1 MDHVRLSLTDEEGME
16 FMMELCHEYD
26 DLVRA
31 RFPSRH
37 SKNKNHTTTM
47 QLDCQKQPPIE
58 AWYCTCSAGAR
69 EVGMCLHVTALLW
82 HLGVNRAV
90 IPTDTH
96 PLSAS
101 RLINAIDDSIQ
112 FNEAESQS
120 NDDSTTPPTESD
132 TNIRD
137 DDLSRLEIRC
147 KYFRISSKLHK
158 IT

>member
-1 MDHVRLSLTDEEGME
+1 MNHVRLSLTNEEGME

-37 SKNKNHTTTM
+37 SKNKNHTTTI
-47 QLDCQKQPPIE
+47 QFDCQKQQLIE

-69 EVGMCLHVTALLW
+69 EVGMCSHVTALLW

-90 IPTDTH
+90 IPADTH

-112 FNEAESQS
+112 FNEAESHLTMTAQS
-120 NDDSTTPPTESD
+120 LPLNQTQTSATTIYPD
-132 TNIRD
+132 
-137 DDLSRLEIRC
+137 
-147 KYFRISSKLHK
+147 
-158 IT
+158 

>member
-1 MDHVRLSLTDEEGME
+1 MDHVRLSLTNEEGME

-37 SKNKNHTTTM
+37 SKNKNHTTTI
-47 QLDCQKQPPIE
+47 QFDCQKQQPIE

-69 EVGMCLHVTALLW
+69 EVGMCSLVTALLW

-101 RLINAIDDSIQ
+101 RLANAISDSIQ

-120 NDDSTTPPTESD
+120 DDDSTASPTESD
-132 TNIRD
+132 TNISD
-137 DDLSRLEIRC
+137 DDLS
-147 KYFRISSKLHK
+147 
-158 IT
+158 

>member
-1 MDHVRLSLTDEEGME
+1 MDHIRLSLTDEEGIE
-16 FMMELCHEYD
+16 FMVELCHEYD

-37 SKNKNHTTTM
+37 SKNKNHTTIIEF
-47 QLDCQKQPPIE
+47 DRQKQQPIE

-69 EVGMCLHVTALLW
+69 EVGMRSHVTALLW

-120 NDDSTTPPTESD
+120 DDDSTTSPTESD
-132 TNIRD
+132 TNISD
-137 DDLSRLEIRC
+137 DDLS
-147 KYFRISSKLHK
+147 
-158 IT
+158 

>member
-1 MDHVRLSLTDEEGME
+1 MDHMRLSLTDEEGME
-16 FMMELCHEYD
+16 FMVELCHEYD

-37 SKNKNHTTTM
+37 SKNKNHTTTI
-47 QLDCQKQPPIE
+47 QFDREKQHPIE

-69 EVGMCLHVTALLW
+69 EVGMCSHVTALLW
-82 HLGVNRAV
+82 HLGVNRVV

-120 NDDSTTPPTESD
+120 DDDSTTLPLNQTQTSAT
-132 TNIRD
+132 TNYPD
-137 DDLSRLEIRC
+137 
-147 KYFRISSKLHK
+147 
-158 IT
+158 

>member
-1 MDHVRLSLTDEEGME
+1 MAKSYIMDHVRVSLTDEEGME
-16 FMMELCHEYD
+16 FMVELCHEYD

-37 SKNKNHTTTM
+37 SKNKNHTTTI
-47 QLDCQKQPPIE
+47 QFDCQKQQSIE

-69 EVGMCLHVTALLW
+69 EVGMCSHVTALLW

-101 RLINAIDDSIQ
+101 RLINAIVDSIQ

-120 NDDSTTPPTESD
+120 DDDSTISPTESD
-132 TNIRD
+132 TNISD
-137 DDLSRLEIRC
+137 DDLS
-147 KYFRISSKLHK
+147 
-158 IT
+158 